1 MGKPEGS
8 PRNAVAMSDD
18 EYSADFE
25 GDLDEDEYEDDF
37 DEEDTRPSSRLQ
49 RMPRSPV
56 PTNIVDESVA
66 RPVSAPRSPRSPP
79 PAHVADET
87 LVALPSP
94 VSEVK
99 PPWLAS
105 LAADDDATWREVPE
119 AVRAPR
125 VPRFFYFETISRTP
139 RRRAAASAG
148 GRGRAGAS
156 RTGRSG

>member
-1 MGKPEGS
+1 
-8 PRNAVAMSDD
+8 MSDD

-99 PPWLAS
+99 PPWL
-105 LAADDDATWREVPE
+105 EVPE

-125 VPRFFYFETISRTP
+125 VPRFFFLETISRTS

-156 RTGRSG
+156 RTGRSA

>member
-1 MGKPEGS
+1 MGYTPEGS

-125 VPRFFYFETISRTP
+125 VPRLSLSR
-139 RRRAAASAG
+139 R
-148 GRGRAGAS
+148 
-156 RTGRSG
+156 